1 MTEENKGLESSEVV
15 RDLIVLDSQQ
25 SAEESGD
32 RSPTKTERDLLSES
46 EDEVSQPSP
55 QQSGTVRD
63 LIDITAYEESSSDDR
78 SPTKTERSPGR
89 VEK

>member
-1 MTEENKGLESSEVV
+1 MIIPDT
-15 RDLIVLDSQQ
+15 QQ
-25 SAEESGD
+25 SAEDSGD

-46 EDEVSQPSP
+46 ENEVSQPAP

-78 SPTKTERSPGR
+78 SPTKTERSPGKT
-89 VEK
+89 EK